1 MEAMSIAGFV
11 QSCSFQQLDS
21 SKDVDKD
28 SLVRKQALYILRI
41 SLDIFSSSEND
52 SAQQCSR
59 RRSAALPA
67 QDKSN
72 TAMTKREM
80 NQSDE
85 NCSSGKDR
93 WKVFLIH
100 VGGSTGEALG
110 RGAHGGARPGRRRQ
124 GAVAGGGARRGGVE
138 ALGGGVEALGA
149 GWWRLAAECFS
160 CSR

>member
-1 MEAMSIAGFV
+1 MIVLSNAPGGG
-11 QSCSFQQLDS
+11 
-21 SKDVDKD
+21 
-28 SLVRKQALYILRI
+28 
-41 SLDIFSSSEND
+41 
-52 SAQQCSR
+52 
-59 RRSAALPA
+59 LPA

-124 GAVAGGGARRGGVE
+124 GAVAGGGALR
-138 ALGGGVEALGA
+138 GGVEALGA

-160 CSR
+160 CSG